1 MLGCN
6 VVPPEVQMKAKSPRV
21 GLQCLLAV
29 CALAACSSHKGAIN
43 ASSGER
49 SESIHQ
55 ARREGEKVTELDL
68 NHDGKPDV
76 WLYTVTAKTADGRE
90 YQRLVRKEMDI
101 NWDGKVDVVRYYDED
116 EQIAKEE
123 LDLDFDGHIVRKERD
138 TNHTGRVNYWEY
150 WENDRVDR
158 IGEDLNGDG
167 KVDRWTKSPDQG

>member
-101 NWDGKVDVVRYYDED
+101 NWDGKSTWCATTTRTSRSPRRSS
-116 EQIAKEE
+116 ISTSTARSISGTIMKKECWCA
-123 LDLDFDGHIVRKERD
+123 RSA
-138 TNHTGRVNYWEY
+138 T
-150 WENDRVDR
+150 
-158 IGEDLNGDG
+158 
-167 KVDRWTKSPDQG
+167 